1 MGPCDLA
8 HLSSGRL
15 IAKTESKMEN
25 CSLNRTRDVV
35 LIGASEQQGCLK
47 KLLLFEG
54 DTLTARALEDIVQNH
69 SWCTN
74 ISEDNVA
81 GQDQLP

>member
-1 MGPCDLA
+1 M
-8 HLSSGRL
+8 
-15 IAKTESKMEN
+15 
-25 CSLNRTRDVV
+25 